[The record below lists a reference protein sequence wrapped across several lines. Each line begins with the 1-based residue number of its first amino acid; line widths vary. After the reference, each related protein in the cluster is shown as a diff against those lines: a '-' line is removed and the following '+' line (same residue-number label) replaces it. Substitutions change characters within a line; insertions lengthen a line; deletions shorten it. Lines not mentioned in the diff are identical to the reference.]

1 MTPGEAAVQI
11 EQAVLAEV
19 RMVKSGVNMRLPRA
33 ANALRNGELTVL
45 SGNASPSPPGSPPGR
60 VSGFLRTAWTTYYAD
75 GEAAKF
81 GIASAAPYSGYLEE
95 GTSKMAARPF
105 VDRIQQTAL
114 PEIRSI
120 FEEVG

>member
-1 MTPGEAAVQI
+1 VTPGAAAVQI

-19 RMVKSGVNMRLPRA
+19 RRVKSGVNMRLPRA

-45 SGNASPSPPGSPPGR
+45 SGNVSPSPPGSPPGR
-60 VSGFLRTAWTTYYAD
+60 VSGTLRTEWTTHHHEGDVAM
-75 GEAAKF
+75 F

-95 GTSKMAARPF
+95 GTSRMAARPF

-114 PEIRSI
+114 PEICSI